1 MTNKHNPKFQELVA
15 KLREIFQIDRPEL
28 DFGIYR
34 ILNARAGEIN
44 DYLENRLAEKVQA
57 ALSAGSAVNAQQLQ
71 VELNEAVKQAESLG
85 ENPDEMR
92 KVKELRAKLKEATAG
107 SSEHE
112 NAVFSHLLTFFSR
125 YYEQGD
131 FISQRR
137 YKGDTYAI
145 PYAGE
150 EVMLHWA
157 NKDQY
162 YTKSGE
168 NFSNY
173 SFKLEDGRTVHFRLA
188 AADTAKDNRKDND
201 KERRFSLVEEKIITR
216 VDENGDEYEEELV
229 PVEEAS
235 SSDNK
240 QELTIR
246 FEYAAYPKSTK
257 QEALVKSAV
266 EIVLNNAV
274 VKERWLALGKRA
286 PTEKSPQRTL
296 LEKHLT
302 DYTTKNTADYFIHKD
317 LGGFLRRELDFYI
330 KNEVMHLDDVQNA
343 GTFADIEKNLRMIQC
358 LRSIALELITFLAQ
372 LEDFQKKLWLK
383 KKFVVSSH
391 YCITLDR
398 VPEALYSEIAA
409 NEKQWAQWK
418 QLGVWDGDAPGTVEN
433 LKAAQYRM
441 VDTSLFDQ
449 NFTNSLLA
457 ARENLDADQGGLVVH
472 GDNFQAMKLIQERYR
487 GQVDAIYIDPP
498 YNTGSGDFFYKDH
511 YKSSSW
517 LAMLRSRIDAQSP
530 LMCPGAS
537 MFMSIDEIQ
546 MNEAKLLLDSALDSI
561 NIVSVK
567 TKVAGVSGS
576 HHGKSLKNAVEYIL
590 CYTNDITDFH
600 FTDKVHDKQELVEF
614 IEEMKAEGKSWKYT
628 SVLDEID
635 SGQYVTS
642 ILDGAGGEIKI
653 FRHDQV
659 SVRSVAEVA
668 RTDFGGDL
676 KRAYYEKLERVFRTT
691 NAQSSIRQRVIDAS
705 RNLSNEW
712 ISITYTPRTGRNA
725 GREIRIYYKDA
736 VRNMVTFLSD
746 VALKTED
753 GVYKLTN
760 SGNLWADIQYNNLAS
775 EGAVSFENGKKPI
788 SLVGKLIDL
797 ISDGDETILDYFA
810 GSGTTGHALIS
821 ANRKDGNRRKYI
833 LVEQGE
839 YFDDVLKARLQKVV
853 YSDSW
858 RSGNPASPETGISHC
873 FKVLKLESYEDTLNN
888 LQLRRTSAQGDLLN
902 TLPQQAK
909 DDYLLNYLLDVESR
923 GSLLSVE
930 DFKKPFD
937 YTLNVAVDSAGA
949 FEPRK
954 IDLVETFNYLIGLRV
969 KHIDAQPQRGFV
981 TVTGTLPSGESC
993 LVLWRDC
1000 DVLDYEG
1007 ISKLCD
1013 KLAINPADNEFD
1025 VVYINGDHN
1034 IPTVLTQTAEE
1045 GGATRVLKLRQIEPE
1060 FLERMFSVEDV

>member
-1 MTNKHNPKFQELVA
+1 MTNKQNPKFQELVA

-44 DYLENRLAEKVQA
+44 DYLQNRLAEKVQA
-57 ALSAGSAVNAQQLQ
+57 ALSAGSAASAQQLQ
-71 VELNEAVKQAESLG
+71 AELQEAEKNAQALG
-85 ENPDEMR
+85 VSPDAVP
-92 KVKELRAKLKEATAG
+92 KVQELRAKLKEATAG

-112 NAVFSHLLTFFSR
+112 NAVFSHLLAFFSR

-201 KERRFSLVEEKIITR
+201 KERRFVLVAAKTVTR
-216 VDENGDEYEEELV
+216 LDENGDEYEEELV

-235 SSDNK
+235 GSDGN
-240 QELTIR
+240 QELIIR
-246 FEYAAYPKSTK
+246 FEYAAQPKGTK
-257 QEALVKSAV
+257 QEALVTKAV
-266 EIVLNNAV
+266 EAVLADAAV
-274 VKERWLALGKRA
+274 KARWLALGNRA
-286 PTEKSPQRTL
+286 PTEKNPQRTL
-296 LEKHLT
+296 LEKHLS

-317 LGGFLRRELDFYI
+317 LGGFLRRELDFYV

-343 GTFADIEKNLRMIQC
+343 GAFADIEKNLRMIQC

-398 VPEALYSEIAA
+398 VPEALWPEVAA
-409 NEKQWAQWK
+409 NAQQWVQWHK
-418 QLGVWDGDAPGTVEN
+418 LGMRN
-433 LKAAQYRM
+433 ISKAGSVDDLRNQQFLM
-441 VDTSLFDQ
+441 VDTALFDASFKSRLLQ
-449 NFTNSLLA
+449 AIPDLDKSIDGLLVNS
-457 ARENLDADQGGLVVH
+457 
-472 GDNFQAMKLIQERYR
+472 DNFQAIHLLSGCLSGKVR
-487 GQVDAIYIDPP
+487 GIYIDPP
-498 YNTGSGDFFYKDH
+498 YNTGDDGFLYKDGYGH
-511 YKSSSW
+511 SSWASLISSRIGAAKKLLSESAAIWCNLNDIEDWRMRGVIESEYGPGSYITTVVTKSSTTSSFRTVNLGPVDVTDRIILFAKNRSKYSYTSQFVSKGVDLQHFSRFVVNHNESPEQW
-517 LAMLRSRIDAQSP
+517 TFASIRLHVLRSLGFECATTLQGMRLAREKWGDAAQAVVHS
-530 LMCPGAS
+530 AAEQ
-537 MFMSIDEIQ
+537 F
-546 MNEAKLLLDSALDSI
+546 ALDNAHRVFETKTLQKPSPWI
-561 NIVSVK
+561 RPLIEESKSSPDRIIVAKRGEADPIVLLGGRQFYFLGK
-567 TKVAGVSGS
+567 GVVTVG
-576 HHGKSLKNAVEYIL
+576 GKPVLTEPASTLWLDIDTNNLKHEGG
-590 CYTNDITDFH
+590 
-600 FTDKVHDKQELVEF
+600 VEF
-614 IEEMKAEGKSWKYT
+614 PK
-628 SVLDEID
+628 
-635 SGQYVTS
+635 
-642 ILDGAGGEIKI
+642 
-653 FRHDQV
+653 
-659 SVRSVAEVA
+659 
-668 RTDFGGDL
+668 
-676 KRAYYEKLERVFRTT
+676 
-691 NAQSSIRQRVIDAS
+691 
-705 RNLSNEW
+705 
-712 ISITYTPRTGRNA
+712 
-725 GREIRIYYKDA
+725 
-736 VRNMVTFLSD
+736 
-746 VALKTED
+746 
-753 GVYKLTN
+753 
-760 SGNLWADIQYNNLAS
+760 
-775 EGAVSFENGKKPI
+775 GKKP
-788 SLVGKLIDL
+788 LKLLQRIIGMADAA
-797 ISDGDETILDYFA
+797 DGEWFADFFA
-810 GSGTTGHALIS
+810 GSGSTGHAVMQRVRDGYSPLKYLLI
-821 ANRKDGNRRKYI
+821 
-833 LVEQGE
+833 EQGD
-839 YFDDVLKARLQKVV
+839 YFDSVLKPRLQKVAFSPTWKNNQPV
-853 YSDSW
+853 D
-858 RSGNPASPETGISHC
+858 PAKGISHC
-873 FKVLKLESYEDTLNN
+873 FKVIKLESYEDTLNN
-888 LQLRRTSAQGDLLN
+888 LQLRRTPAQSELLN
-902 TLPQQAK
+902 TLLQQAK

-923 GSLLSVE
+923 GSLMSVE

-954 IDLVETFNYLIGLRV
+954 IDLVETFNYLIGLHV

-1060 FLERMFSVEDV
+1060 FLERMFSVEDI

>member
-1 MTNKHNPKFQELVA
+1 MTNKQNPKFRELVA

-44 DYLENRLAEKVQA
+44 DYLQNRLAEKVQQ
-57 ALSAGSAVNAQQLQ
+57 ALSAGSAASAQQLQ
-71 VELNEAVKQAESLG
+71 AELQEAEKNAQALG
-85 ENPDEMR
+85 VSPDAVP
-92 KVKELRAKLKEATAG
+92 KVQELRAQLKETAAG

-112 NAVFSHLLTFFSR
+112 NAVFSHLLAFFSR

-188 AADTAKDNRKDND
+188 AADTAKDNRNDND
-201 KERRFSLVEEKIITR
+201 KERRFVLVAAKTVTC
-216 VDENGDEYEEELV
+216 VDENGDEVEEELV

-235 SSDNK
+235 SSDGNK
-240 QELTIR
+240 ELIIR
-246 FEYAAYPKSTK
+246 FEYAAQPKGTK
-257 QEALVKSAV
+257 QEALVSKAV
-266 EIVLNNAV
+266 EAVLADAAV
-274 VKERWLALGKRA
+274 KARWLTLGNRA
-286 PTEKSPQRTL
+286 PTEKNPQRTL
-296 LEKHLT
+296 LEKHLS

-330 KNEVMHLDDVQNA
+330 KNEVMHLDDLQNA
-343 GTFADIEKNLRMIQC
+343 GAFADIEKNLRMIQC

-398 VPEALYSEIAA
+398 VSEALWPEVVA
-409 NEKQWAQWK
+409 NERQWAQWK
-418 QLGVWDGDAPGTVEN
+418 HLGVWDGDAPGTVDD
-433 LKAAQYRM
+433 LKAAPYRM
-441 VDTSLFDQ
+441 VDTTLFDNAFKRKLIEGIDNLEAQ
-449 NFTNSLLA
+449 LNGLL
-457 ARENLDADQGGLVVH
+457 VH
-472 GDNFQAMKLIQERYR
+472 SDNFQGLNLLCCSLKEKIQ
-487 GQVDAIYIDPP
+487 AIYIDPP
-498 YNTGSGDFFYKDH
+498 YNTDAGPISYKNG
-511 YKSSSW
+511 YRSSSW
-517 LAMLRSRIDAQSP
+517 ASLMDGRIKSGKKLLRPEGVLVATIDDYQYRELNFILEESFGRNNIAGTVVIRMNPSGRPLPQGFAQSHEYAIFAKSTSQAVIESLP
-530 LMCPGAS
+530 RSDKQNARYKHRDDDGRIYMWELFRKRGSSSERKDRPSLYYPIYVSGETVRVPRMEYDGQQKIWNIHESPRENEVVVYP
-537 MFMSIDEIQ
+537 IDEGGTHRRWRGQ
-546 MNEAKLLLDSALDSI
+546 PDALEKKPSDYKCKI
-561 NIVSVK
+561 ED
-567 TKVAGVSGS
+567 GV
-576 HHGKSLKNAVEYIL
+576 
-590 CYTNDITDFH
+590 
-600 FTDKVHDKQELVEF
+600 
-614 IEEMKAEGKSWKYT
+614 
-628 SVLDEID
+628 
-635 SGQYVTS
+635 VT
-642 ILDGAGGEIKI
+642 
-653 FRHDQV
+653 
-659 SVRSVAEVA
+659 
-668 RTDFGGDL
+668 
-676 KRAYYEKLERVFRTT
+676 
-691 NAQSSIRQRVIDAS
+691 
-705 RNLSNEW
+705 
-712 ISITYTPRTGRNA
+712 
-725 GREIRIYYKDA
+725 IYYKFRPD
-736 VRNMVTFLSD
+736 
-746 VALKTED
+746 
-753 GVYKLTN
+753 
-760 SGNLWADIQYNNLAS
+760 S
-775 EGAVSFENGKKPI
+775 EGVLPPTNWIDAKYSATEHGTGFLKKYFTEYNVFSYPKSVYAVEDCLRVAGAGNESF
-788 SLVGKLIDL
+788 V
-797 ISDGDETILDYFA
+797 LDFFA
-810 GSGTTGHALIS
+810 GSGTTAHAVINM
-821 ANRKDGNRRKYI
+821 NRMDNGNRKYI
-833 LVEQGE
+833 LIEQGE
-839 YFDDVLKARLQKVV
+839 YFDTVIKPRLQKAVF
-853 YSDSW
+853 
-858 RSGNPASPETGISHC
+858 SGDWNDGRPTSNGSGISNC

-888 LQLRRTSAQGDLLN
+888 LQLRRSSEQGSLLN
-902 TLPQQAK
+902 NLPEGAK
-909 DDYLLNYLLDVESR
+909 DDYLLNYMLDVESR

-949 FEPRK
+949 FEPCK
-954 IDLVETFNYLIGLRV
+954 VDLVETFNYLIGLRV

-1045 GGATRVLKLRQIEPE
+1045 GGATRVLKLRQLEPE
-1060 FLERMFSVEDV
+1060 FLERMFSTEDF

>member
-1 MTNKHNPKFQELVA
+1 MTNKQNPKFQELVA

-44 DYLENRLAEKVQA
+44 DYLQNRLAEKVQA
-57 ALSAGSAVNAQQLQ
+57 ALSAGSAASAQQLQ
-71 VELNEAVKQAESLG
+71 AELQEAEKNAQALG
-85 ENPDEMR
+85 VSPDAVP
-92 KVKELRAKLKEATAG
+92 KVQELRAKLKEATAG

-112 NAVFSHLLTFFSR
+112 NAVFSHLLAFFSR

-131 FISQRR
+131 FNSQRR

-173 SFKLEDGRTVHFRLA
+173 SFKLDDGRTVHFRLV

-201 KERRFSLVEEKIITR
+201 KERRFALVAAKTVTR
-216 VDENGDEYEEELV
+216 LDESGDEYEEEQV

-235 SSDNK
+235 GSDGNK
-240 QELTIR
+240 ELIIR
-246 FEYAAYPKSTK
+246 FEYAAQPKGTK
-257 QEALVKSAV
+257 QEALVTKAV
-266 EIVLNNAV
+266 EAVLADAAV
-274 VKERWLALGKRA
+274 KARWLALGNRA

-296 LEKHLT
+296 LEKHLS

-317 LGGFLRRELDFYI
+317 LGGFLRRELDFYV

-343 GTFADIEKNLRMIQC
+343 GAFADIEKNLRMIQC
-358 LRSIALELITFLAQ
+358 LRSIALELIIFLAQ

-398 VPEALYSEIAA
+398 VPEALWPEVVA
-409 NEKQWAQWK
+409 NEQQWARWK
-418 QLGVWDGDAPGTVEN
+418 QLGLLQSSTDDLLNLTQTGTMDY
-433 LKAAQYRM
+433 LQAHRFLI
-441 VDTSLFDQ
+441 VDSSLFDAPFKTALFQ
-449 NFTNSLLA
+449 SIENIEETIDGLLM
-457 ARENLDADQGGLVVH
+457 H
-472 GDNFQAMKLIQERYR
+472 GDNFQALNLLQTGHREKIKTT
-487 GQVDAIYIDPP
+487 YIDPP
-498 YNTGSGDFFYKDH
+498 YNTAASEITYKNG
-511 YKSSSW
+511 YKHSSW
-517 LAMLRSRIDAQSP
+517 LSLMNDRLIAGKHLMRNDSVIAVAIDDAELARIHAQLLDVFGEENYLATVAVRAKPQGRAMAAGFSP
-530 LMCPGAS
+530 NHEYAEFFSNGPGA
-537 MFMSIDEIQ
+537 IVGRLPRDED
-546 MNEAKLLLDSALDSI
+546 KLSRYSERDDQGIYAWSNLRATGANSFRADRPKLFYKIYVNKESLEIIIPNYEWHESVGWTTLDSMSEILQEVLPLDEENNERVWTLGWERARFFANTDLVAKESGGRVQIYRKYRPNQEGALPGTWWADSRYSASE
-561 NIVSVK
+561 NG
-567 TKVAGVSGS
+567 TKVLKDLFGDANLFSYP
-576 HHGKSLKNAVEYIL
+576 KSIYTVEDCIRA
-590 CYTNDITDFH
+590 CGTRPQDI
-600 FTDKVHDKQELVEF
+600 V
-614 IEEMKAEGKSWKYT
+614 
-628 SVLDEID
+628 
-635 SGQYVTS
+635 
-642 ILDGAGGEIKI
+642 
-653 FRHDQV
+653 
-659 SVRSVAEVA
+659 
-668 RTDFGGDL
+668 
-676 KRAYYEKLERVFRTT
+676 
-691 NAQSSIRQRVIDAS
+691 
-705 RNLSNEW
+705 
-712 ISITYTPRTGRNA
+712 
-725 GREIRIYYKDA
+725 
-736 VRNMVTFLSD
+736 
-746 VALKTED
+746 
-753 GVYKLTN
+753 
-760 SGNLWADIQYNNLAS
+760 
-775 EGAVSFENGKKPI
+775 
-788 SLVGKLIDL
+788 
-797 ISDGDETILDYFA
+797 LDYFG
-810 GSGTTGHALIS
+810 GSGTTAHAVLNL
-821 ANRKDGNRRKYI
+821 NREDKGGRKYI

-839 YFDDVLKARLQKVV
+839 YFDSVTKPRILKVV
-853 YSDSW
+853 YSASW
-858 RSGNPASPETGISHC
+858 KDGKPTAPETGISHC

-902 TLPQQAK
+902 TLPQSAR
-909 DDYLLNYLLDVESR
+909 DDYLLNYVLDVESR

-930 DFKKPFD
+930 DFRKPFD

-981 TVTGTLPSGESC
+981 TVTGTLPSSETC

-1007 ISKLCD
+1007 VAKLCD

-1060 FLERMFSVEDV
+1060 FLERMFSVEDI

>member
-1 MTNKHNPKFQELVA
+1 MTTKQNPKFQELVA

-44 DYLENRLAEKVQA
+44 DYLQNRLADKVQA
-57 ALSAGSAVNAQQLQ
+57 ALSAGSAANTQHL
-71 VELNEAVKQAESLG
+71 QAELQEAEKSAQTLG
-85 ENPDEMR
+85 VSPDSVP
-92 KVKELRAKLKEATAG
+92 KVQELRAKLKETAAG

-112 NAVFSHLLTFFSR
+112 NAVFTHLLAFFSR

-201 KERRFSLVEEKIITR
+201 KERRFVLVTAKTVTR
-216 VDENGDEYEEELV
+216 MDENGDEYEEELV
-229 PVEEAS
+229 PVEEVAG
-235 SSDNK
+235 SDGK
-240 QELTIR
+240 QELIIR
-246 FEYAAYPKSTK
+246 FEYAAQPKGTK
-257 QEALVKSAV
+257 QEALVTKAV
-266 EIVLNNAV
+266 EAVLADAAV
-274 VKERWLALGKRA
+274 KARWLALGNRA

-296 LEKHLT
+296 LEKHLS

-343 GTFADIEKNLRMIQC
+343 GAFADIEKNLRMIQC

-398 VPEALYSEIAA
+398 VPETLYPEIAA
-409 NEKQWAQWK
+409 NAKQWAQWK
-418 QLGVWDGDAPGTVEN
+418 KLGIWEGDAPGTVED
-433 LKAAQYRM
+433 LKAAPYRM
-441 VDTSLFDQ
+441 VDTSLFSED
-449 NFTNSLLA
+449 FSFKLMSSIEDIDEVLDGLLINS
-457 ARENLDADQGGLVVH
+457 E
-472 GDNFQAMKLIQERYR
+472 NFQAARLIDERFR
-487 GQVDAIYIDPP
+487 KKVDLVYLDPP
-498 YNTGSGDFFYKDH
+498 YNTDATPILYKNGYKD
-511 YKSSSW
+511 SSW
-517 LAMLRSRIDAQSP
+517 STLMAERIN
-530 LMCPGAS
+530 AS
-537 MFMSIDEIQ
+537 S
-546 MNEAKLLLDSALDSI
+546 KLL
-561 NIVSVK
+561 
-567 TKVAGVSGS
+567 
-576 HHGKSLKNAVEYIL
+576 
-590 CYTNDITDFH
+590 
-600 FTDKVHDKQELVEF
+600 
-614 IEEMKAEGKSWKYT
+614 
-628 SVLDEID
+628 
-635 SGQYVTS
+635 
-642 ILDGAGGEIKI
+642 
-653 FRHDQV
+653 
-659 SVRSVAEVA
+659 
-668 RTDFGGDL
+668 
-676 KRAYYEKLERVFRTT
+676 
-691 NAQSSIRQRVIDAS
+691 
-705 RNLSNEW
+705 
-712 ISITYTPRTGRNA
+712 
-725 GREIRIYYKDA
+725 
-736 VRNMVTFLSD
+736 
-746 VALKTED
+746 TED
-753 GVYKLTN
+753 GVTAYAIDDTEAALLKEIVKQVN
-760 SGNLWADIQYNNLAS
+760 PDRDVFQCVVEHYPGSGTGRSNVSRTHEYCLFSVPKGLDILRGDSVEDGVRTRGFRRAGTGDNNFRIGNPGRPESFFAVLVDKETFEVMGAEPPPQPVVKGNYPLEDTQDGLKRVYPIGENGEERVWSLSYEGGRKAIAEGRIVSSRNFVINRVYHDSERRLLLPSIWQGTQYNATTGGTNLLTAIFGDAGLFS
-775 EGAVSFENGKKPI
+775 YPKSLGTMERVLDAVLYDKDE
-788 SLVGKLIDL
+788 SLTLDL
-797 ISDGDETILDYFA
+797 FG
-810 GSGTTGHALIS
+810 GSGTTAHAAINR
-821 ANRKDGNRRKYI
+821 NRKLGGEHKYI
-833 LVEQGE
+833 LVEMGAHSDSVIKQRI
-839 YFDDVLKARLQKVV
+839 VKVV
-853 YSDSW
+853 YSANWAD
-858 RSGNPASPETGISHC
+858 GKPTAPETGISHC

-902 TLPQQAK
+902 ALPQQAK

-969 KHIDAQPQRGFV
+969 KHIDAQQQRGFV
-981 TVTGTLPSGESC
+981 TVTGTLPGGESC

-1034 IPTVLTQTAEE
+1034 IPTVLTQTTEE

-1060 FLERMFSVEDV
+1060 FLERMFSVEDI

>member
-1 MTNKHNPKFQELVA
+1 MTNKQNPKFQELVA

-44 DYLENRLAEKVQA
+44 DYLQNRLAEKVQA
-57 ALSAGSAVNAQQLQ
+57 ALSAGSAASAVQLQAELQEAEKNAQALG
-71 VELNEAVKQAESLG
+71 VSPDAV
-85 ENPDEMR
+85 P
-92 KVKELRAKLKEATAG
+92 KVQELRAKLKETAAG

-112 NAVFSHLLTFFSR
+112 NAVFSHLLAFFSR

-145 PYAGE
+145 PYSGE

-201 KERRFSLVEEKIITR
+201 KERRFALVAAKTVTR
-216 VDENGDEYEEELV
+216 VDENGDEVEEELV

-235 SSDNK
+235 GSDGNK
-240 QELTIR
+240 ELIIR
-246 FEYAAYPKSTK
+246 FEYAAQPKGTK
-257 QEALVKSAV
+257 QEALVTKAV
-266 EIVLNNAV
+266 EAVLAHAAV
-274 VKERWLALGKRA
+274 KARWLALGNRA
-286 PTEKSPQRTL
+286 PTEKNPQRTL
-296 LEKHLT
+296 LEKHLS

-343 GTFADIEKNLRMIQC
+343 GAFADIEKNLRMIQC

-398 VPEALYSEIAA
+398 VPEALWPEVVA
-409 NEKQWAQWK
+409 NAQQWARWK
-418 QLGVWDGDAPGTVEN
+418 QLGVWDGDAPGTVKD
-433 LKAAQYRM
+433 LKDAPYLM
-441 VDTSLFDQ
+441 VDTSLFNEVFKQ
-449 NFTNSLLA
+449 HLVSSL
-457 ARENLDADQGGLVVH
+457 ESIDEKLDGVLVH
-472 GDNFQAMKLIQERYR
+472 GDNFQSLMLLQERYKN
-487 GQVDAIYIDPP
+487 QINCIHIDPP
-498 YNTGSGDFFYKDH
+498 YNTQTSGFLYKNSYQH
-511 YKSSSW
+511 SSW
-517 LAMLRSRIDAQSP
+517 LAMMRSRISASFP
-530 LMCPGAS
+530 LLRGDGHFQCH
-537 MFMSIDEIQ
+537 IDENEYESLLKSLDELPWAAGGTVIWDKRNPMNGGQGVANQHEYMIWKSRAAVPFINRNKSVLTMLEVASRLIAEDGGVTDNVRKRFSAWVNANEQLSGGEKAYRYIDDKGLIYQSVSLRAPEPRTDPKFHKPLIHPVTGKPCAMPPNGFSRTPETLAAMQERGEILFGVDETTQPRQKVFLTNDTSRQVSSMIQ
-546 MNEAKLLLDSALDSI
+546 NARK
-561 NIVSVK
+561 
-567 TKVAGVSGS
+567 
-576 HHGKSLKNAVEYIL
+576 GKSDTEPLGL
-590 CYTNDITDFH
+590 DFPYCH
-600 FTDKVHDKQELVEF
+600 PVSLYEDTIGAASKLSRE
-614 IEEMKAEGKSWKYT
+614 I
-628 SVLDEID
+628 VLD
-635 SGQYVTS
+635 
-642 ILDGAGGEIKI
+642 
-653 FRHDQV
+653 F
-659 SVRSVAEVA
+659 
-668 RTDFGGDL
+668 
-676 KRAYYEKLERVFRTT
+676 
-691 NAQSSIRQRVIDAS
+691 
-705 RNLSNEW
+705 
-712 ISITYTPRTGRNA
+712 
-725 GREIRIYYKDA
+725 
-736 VRNMVTFLSD
+736 
-746 VALKTED
+746 
-753 GVYKLTN
+753 
-760 SGNLWADIQYNNLAS
+760 
-775 EGAVSFENGKKPI
+775 
-788 SLVGKLIDL
+788 
-797 ISDGDETILDYFA
+797 FA
-810 GSGTTGHALIS
+810 GSGTTGHAVLNL
-821 ANRKDGNRRKYI
+821 NRDDGMQRKYL
-833 LVEQGE
+833 LVEMGDHFE
-839 YFDDVLKARLQKVV
+839 TTIKPRINKLV
-853 YSDSW
+853 YSAEW
-858 RSGNPASPETGISHC
+858 EKGRPTKPESGISHC
-873 FKVLKLESYEDTLNN
+873 VKILKLESYEDTLNN

-937 YTLNVAVDSAGA
+937 YQLNVAVDSAGA

-954 IDLVETFNYLIGLRV
+954 IDLVETFNFLIGLRV

-1045 GGATRVLKLRQIEPE
+1045 GGTTRVLKLRQIEPE
-1060 FLERMFSVEDV
+1060 FLERMFSVEDI